1 MRLSR
6 TTISLRAGARAT
18 APIIVGVIPFGL
30 VCGAAVVEAGG
41 GVAEALGM
49 ALLVNAGASQL
60 AATTLFGE
68 NAPLWVA
75 LITALVVNARL
86 LIYSTSLAPVIMPE
100 AGGSRWL
107 LGHPLI
113 DQSYAAVMTDGRY
126 RDDIAI
132 VPYYV
137 GAWAMLASVWQV
149 TNVIGAIG
157 GTFVP
162 TSWQLDFV
170 IPLVFLGMLV
180 PALRHR
186 CDVEASLVSGVA
198 AAILVPLLPLQTGLL
213 VAIVLGML
221 WGAFR
226 HQATGWEPPAEEQ
239 ST

>member
-1 MRLSR
+1 
-6 TTISLRAGARAT
+6 LRAGARAT
-18 APIIVGVIPFGL
+18 APIIVGVIPWGL

-41 GVAEALGM
+41 GVSEALGM
-49 ALLVNAGASQL
+49 SLLVNAGAAQL
-60 AATTLFGE
+60 AASTLFGE

-75 LITALVVNARL
+75 LLTALIVNARMF
-86 LIYSTSLAPVIMPE
+86 IYSTSIAPVIMPE
-100 AGGSRWL
+100 AGRFRSL

-126 RDDIAI
+126 REGVAI

-137 GAWAMLASVWQV
+137 AAWGILAAVWQV
-149 TNVIGAIG
+149 TNVLGAIG

-162 TSWQLDFV
+162 ESWQLDFV

-186 CDVEASLVSGVA
+186 CDIEAAIVSGVA

-213 VAIVLGML
+213 VAILLGMV

-226 HQATGWEPPAEEQ
+226 HKESEWEPPAEEPAA
-239 ST
+239 